1 MKNNYINI
9 GVIIIQ
15 VCGVLGVVFY
25 VLLFESIFTYAM
37 ILGVIIGV
45 ILLIFG
51 KTESDSRQAELSQKE
66 IDKIEGNVEQ
76 PKPKII
82 KEKPKEYYEA
92 IKHIRMRY
100 AKGEITEEEYEKMKK
115 KLED

>member
-1 MKNNYINI
+1 MKNNYINV

-51 KTESDSRQAELSQKE
+51 KTERD
-66 IDKIEGNVEQ
+66 IEVIKVNHS
-76 PKPKII
+76 I
-82 KEKPKEYYEA
+82 KEDRAIPILKE
-92 IKHIRMRY
+92 RY
-100 AKGEITEEEYEKMKK
+100 AKGEITKKEFEEMKKDLEEE
-115 KLED
+115 LWINI